1 MGGYYFLEI
10 VVNLLLKVPT
20 LRYGW
25 IFTFIFVVAP
35 NQKEYEITIG
45 NFLAFIS
52 LDFVI
57 MLLRSVREVG
67 AMQTHLLHVATCH
80 VL

>member
-1 MGGYYFLEI
+1 
-10 VVNLLLKVPT
+10 
-20 LRYGW
+20 
-25 IFTFIFVVAP
+25 
-35 NQKEYEITIG
+35 
-45 NFLAFIS
+45 

-67 AMQTHLLHVATCH
+67 AMQTHLLHVTTCH